1 MWKYVK
7 RYLLAV
13 ITGVFMMG
21 EVLMDW
27 VQPGIMSRIVD
38 DGVLGINKDGIG
50 DLSLIWTLGLQM
62 IGQVLF
68 GGLCGSMNNVFVHLS
83 GQNIGNEMHKDV
95 SGALRISPFPRW
107 TSSARGRWSRGW
119 QTTLPRCRTLS
130 PSLSGAWSAA
140 CF

>member
-68 GGLCGSMNNVFVHLS
+68 
-83 GQNIGNEMHKDV
+83 
-95 SGALRISPFPRW
+95 
-107 TSSARGRWSRGW
+107 
-119 QTTLPRCRTLS
+119 
-130 PSLSGAWSAA
+130 
-140 CF
+140 